1 MEVKLLICNDSIMEK
16 SGNVVGIRLGAM
28 AEVDN
33 RLARRSKTIRK
44 IKEKAWCVAALRG
57 RR

>member
-28 AEVDN
+28 AEVGD
-33 RLARRSKTIRK
+33 RLARRSEAIRK
-44 IKEKAWCVAALRG
+44 IKEKGGGA
-57 RR
+57 